1 MLENNIIE
9 SVSLEIA
16 NYWTSNGF
24 LTEINKN
31 CGTLVAFDWVE
42 EEGKYYLTEINT
54 NIDLVYTKNFK
65 FDVIIEFLKKNN
77 FDFVLGLRNIEY
89 RNNPSVIWTNKIK
102 EVLKF
107 NEINYDEYI
116 IGSWPTPIPEF
127 DVLDSVF
134 ILRYSYD
141 EYCQVDQL
149 ASSQYLF
156 ENFMKSNWEK
166 YYKDNYWMK
175 DILNKDIIRVIVLC
189 SDIGDLVL
197 KEGFINI
204 LRE

>member
-1 MLENNIIE
+1 MLFR
-9 SVSLEIA
+9 S
-16 NYWTSNGF
+16 
-24 LTEINKN
+24 
-31 CGTLVAFDWVE
+31 
-42 EEGKYYLTEINT
+42 INT

-89 RNNPSVIWTNKIK
+89 RNNPSPEWTNKIK

-166 YYKDNYWMK
+166 YYKDIVSTEK
-175 DILNKDIIRVIVLC
+175 DRVIVFC
-189 SDIGDLVL
+189 NDIENLVL
-197 KEGFINI
+197 KNNFVK
-204 LRE
+204 

>member
-89 RNNPSVIWTNKIK
+89 RNNPSPEWTNKIK

-141 EYCQVDQL
+141 EYSRIDQF

-166 YYKDNYWMK
+166 YYKDIVSIEK
-175 DILNKDIIRVIVLC
+175 DRVIVFC
-189 SDIGDLVL
+189 NDIENLVL
-197 KEGFINI
+197 KNNFTK
-204 LRE
+204 